1 MLTMFQLFEL
11 HMRGGEGY
19 LEKCGSR
26 KILAGS
32 RNLGSVFDKSRS
44 LVFAWFVFTFFESRN
59 SLTKSLGL
67 GFLARISSSR
77 QVSDFPF
84 ATPHMLQVKFDFGLE
99 YFNLG

>member
-1 MLTMFQLFEL
+1 MAKGTSKNVVLGKFWQD
-11 HMRGGEGY
+11 
-19 LEKCGSR
+19 LEISE
-26 KILAGS
+26 AF
-32 RNLGSVFDKSRS
+32 FDKSRS

-67 GFLARISSSR
+67 GFLTRISSSR

-84 ATPHMLQVKFDFGLE
+84 ATPHMLQVKFDFGSE